1 MVQWLRFYAS
11 TAGGTG
17 SIPGQETKIPQMK
30 VNKWTDKWWVGK
42 TAEGEGSA
50 KRLRKGNQEGG
61 KEQTVWNPGTQGGM
75 SF

>member
-1 MVQWLRFYAS
+1 MDNS
-11 TAGGTG
+11 
-17 SIPGQETKIPQMK
+17 SKK
-30 VNKWTDKWWVGK
+30 KK
-42 TAEGEGSA
+42 TAKGEGSA